1 MKRLIIG
8 DIHGCYAELQHLLD
22 RAGLSAEDEIIALGD
37 IVDRGPDSPRVLDFF
52 QKQPRARSLMGNHE
66 RKHVRSFYGEISPA
80 RSQRITRLQLGEA
93 AYPEAVKFMLSF
105 SRGLEL
111 PEAILV
117 HGFWEPGRSLAE
129 QLDTVA
135 VGTMSGEHH
144 LRRSYPEPWYAG
156 YDGEKP
162 LIVGHHDYLQ
172 NGQPLVYQD
181 QVFGLDT
188 GCCTGGALT
197 GLILAFMS
205 VTLKINQIIGG
216 TVLNILGVG
225 ITGYFYQTGLVTEGK
240 LQPISLG
247 PLAEL
252 PLIGPVIFNNPP
264 ITYTAIVLVFV
275 VHYVLFHTT
284 WGLRTRAVGEH
295 PRAADTLG
303 VNVYL
308 IRYMNVMIGGAIA
321 GLAGAFLTLEAVGS
335 FERGMTNGRGFVA
348 LAVMIFGN
356 WNPLGAW
363 GAALLFGLAS
373 AGQTQLQF
381 GGEINIPHQFI
392 GMLPY
397 LLTIIVLAGFV
408 GRSRPPAADG
418 VPYEKE

>member
-135 VGTMSGEHH
+135 VGTLSGEHH

-197 GLILAFMS
+197 GLILPEFRMVSAPSRADYWWQLQREYPDSRLGTSPSISPNWGEADQQLLARLYRAVQEEHGRIWAQLRQDPAFDS
-205 VTLKINQIIGG
+205 LTPRQQAQAYAAR
-216 TVLNILGVG
+216 VG
-225 ITGYFYQTGLVTEGK
+225 DGLWAG
-240 LQPISLG
+240 LLH
-247 PLAEL
+247 AERKGEL
-252 PLIGPVIFNNPP
+252 DVRRVQHI
-264 ITYTAIVLVFV
+264 
-275 VHYVLFHTT
+275 
-284 WGLRTRAVGEH
+284 LRTPSRA
-295 PRAADTLG
+295 R
-303 VNVYL
+303 
-308 IRYMNVMIGGAIA
+308 
-321 GLAGAFLTLEAVGS
+321 
-335 FERGMTNGRGFVA
+335 A
-348 LAVMIFGN
+348 LAR
-356 WNPLGAW
+356 
-363 GAALLFGLAS
+363 
-373 AGQTQLQF
+373 
-381 GGEINIPHQFI
+381 EK
-392 GMLPY
+392 
-397 LLTIIVLAGFV
+397 
-408 GRSRPPAADG
+408 G
-418 VPYEKE
+418 V